1 MFFIVLKTIGI
12 ILLIIVA
19 VVLVLLALVL
29 FVPVRYKVF
38 IAKNSE
44 TEGELKCRIDV
55 TWLLHLLHVVILP
68 VEDDKMAL
76 RILGIRINLSG
87 GKEKQKQKKS
97 GKDIINKNKETV
109 EPLENEECARE
120 GSQEASYNI
129 FKDDEKK
136 ENAGK
141 KIFIKRFSAF
151 FGNIKA
157 KIKNIGKTILKW
169 GRFLL
174 DEDNKEA
181 FKVILGEVKGLIGA
195 VLPKKIEGYITF
207 GTGDEY
213 NTGRILALVAMFY
226 PLYANKVKI
235 TPDFYDKVFDGELK
249 IKGRIFII
257 TFLVIIVKLA
267 VNKKVRNVISFVM
280 NKDRRE

>member
-55 TWLLHLLHVVILP
+55 TWLLHLLHVIILP
-68 VEDDKMAL
+68 VEDDKIAL
-76 RILGIRINLSG
+76 RILGIRIKLSG
-87 GKEKQKQKKS
+87 LKKKQKPKKC
-97 GKDIINKNKETV
+97 GKDIINKNKEPV
-109 EPLENEECARE
+109 ESLENGECAR
-120 GSQEASYNI
+120 GGPQETPRTN
-129 FKDDEKK
+129 FKGDENKQTVWEKLKK
-136 ENAGK
+136 RLAT
-141 KIFIKRFSAF
+141 F
-151 FGNIKA
+151 FGKIRA
-157 KIKNIGKTILKW
+157 KINKIRGAILKW

-181 FKVILGEVKGLIGA
+181 IKVILGEVKGLIRA
-195 VLPKKIEGYITF
+195 VLPKKIDGYITF

-213 NTGRILALVAMFY
+213 NTGRILALAAMFY
-226 PLYANKVKI
+226 PLYGDKVKI
-235 TPDFYDKVFDGELK
+235 TPDFNDKVFDGELK
-249 IKGRIFII
+249 IKGGIRII
-257 TFLVIIVKLA
+257 TLLVIIIKLA